1 MANGDTRPLS
11 ELVTGLVADISGLFR
26 KEIDLA
32 KTEASAK
39 FSNALSGMEMFAA
52 GLVLAI
58 GAVGVLLTALV
69 NGLAAFLVAQGFTE
83 ANADALSSVGARVEQ
98 AVSAADALH
107 RIEHNL
113 PDVLLSD
120 IGMPSQDGYALI
132 RRVRALPLDRGG
144 NLPAIALTAYARTED
159 VTKAQSAGFQLHVA
173 KPVALEDLVVAIR
186 SFASSTES

>member
-83 ANADALSSVGARVEQ
+83 ANADALSSV
-98 AVSAADALH
+98 
-107 RIEHNL
+107 I
-113 PDVLLSD
+113 
-120 IGMPSQDGYALI
+120 
-132 RRVRALPLDRGG
+132 
-144 NLPAIALTAYARTED
+144 
-159 VTKAQSAGFQLHVA
+159 
-173 KPVALEDLVVAIR
+173 VAIVVGLIAWVTISR
-186 SFASSTES
+186 GLSVLRHSSLSLPRTTNSLRRDAEVVKEKLS